1 MNIRGGI
8 PGHLL
13 VGHGP
18 EMKDLERRDIN
29 TTNNLSYNERQKAS
43 EITASLTY
51 YTGKE
56 KAVQKMQIN
65 VRNEDVPAV
74 FGNLVKGDE
83 RKPRGYGEYTKKC
96 DNNYLKLGLRK

>member
-1 MNIRGGI
+1 MLEEKEYKDYKVNVLLNIRQGI

-18 EMKDLERRDIN
+18 ELKDLERRDIN

-43 EITASLTY
+43 EITASMTY

-56 KAVQKMQIN
+56 KTV
-65 VRNEDVPAV
+65 
-74 FGNLVKGDE
+74 
-83 RKPRGYGEYTKKC
+83 
-96 DNNYLKLGLRK
+96 